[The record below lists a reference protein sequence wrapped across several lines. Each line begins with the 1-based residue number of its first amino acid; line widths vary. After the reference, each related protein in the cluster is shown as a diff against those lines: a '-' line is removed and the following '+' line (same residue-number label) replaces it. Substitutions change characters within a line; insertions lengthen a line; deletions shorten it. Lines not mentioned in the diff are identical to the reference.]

1 MGNGGANGKSSF
13 LNVLQQLFGNYACL
27 TETETFMKKTGE
39 HSNDIARLKG
49 ARIVT
54 TTEVEEGKALSK
66 SIIKQITGDDVLTA
80 SFLYS
85 EYFSF

>member
-1 MGNGGANGKSSF
+1 
-13 LNVLQQLFGNYACL
+13 
-27 TETETFMKKTGE
+27 MKKTGE